1 MPLIP
6 PVMTDLPEHR
16 SPYRLLVL
24 APNWLGD
31 VVMHTPL
38 LSLLHD
44 QRQQVA
50 AAVGRPLAI
59 HLGVKRTWAELFRD
73 DPRVDE
79 LMILDRDPR
88 RPGPWWTWRLTS
100 LMRQGGFDAII
111 LGPPS
116 LRVALAAWL
125 ARIPSRLGYRSDGRS
140 PLLNLN
146 LAPVPRGRLHYTQ
159 EMMNLGC
166 LWLESLAVK
175 TVSSRAEDWP
185 VALPGCDR
193 LEPAD
198 LGAGPGVWAVAPGTT
213 YGEAKTWPASRLGDF
228 IELALQKAGVRVVL
242 LGDSAAQVF
251 AQGMRERFATVWSE
265 GPQDGGSL
273 LDLTGRTDLLGAAA
287 VLKSSA
293 AFIGNDSGLMH
304 LAAALGR
311 PTIGVFGSSN
321 PDWTAPRGR
330 RARPV
335 VPEGF
340 SCRPCYRKT
349 CNQPEFCLD
358 TVTAEHVYAAV
369 SELVG
374 GARTLEGGS

>member
-1 MPLIP
+1 
-6 PVMTDLPEHR
+6 MTDLAGHR

-44 QRQQVA
+44 QRPQVA
-50 AAVGRPLAI
+50 AAVGRPVAI
-59 HLGVKRTWAELFRD
+59 HLGVKRAWAELFRD

-79 LMILDRDPR
+79 LMILDRDSR

-100 LMRQGGFDAII
+100 LLRQGGFDAII

-125 ARIPSRLGYRSDGRS
+125 ARIPSRSGYRSDGRS
-140 PLLNLN
+140 LFLNLG
-146 LAPVPRGRLHYTQ
+146 LPPVPRGRLHYCQ
-159 EMMNLGC
+159 EMINLGC
-166 LWLESLAVK
+166 LWLDSLAVK
-175 TVSSRAEDWP
+175 AASTRAEDWP

-198 LGAGPGVWAVAPGTT
+198 LGAGPGFWAVAPGTT
-213 YGEAKTWPASRLGDF
+213 YGEAKTWPATRLGDF
-228 IELALQKAGVRVVL
+228 VELALHKAGVRVVL
-242 LGDSAAQVF
+242 LGDSAARES
-251 AQGMRERFATVWSE
+251 ARGLRERFAAHWSVD
-265 GPQDGGSL
+265 PQDGGSL

-311 PTIGVFGSSN
+311 PTVGVFGSSN
-321 PDWTAPRGR
+321 PDWTAPGGR
-330 RARPV
+330 QTLAV

-340 SCRPCYRKT
+340 SCRPCYLKK

-358 TVTAEHVYAAV
+358 TVSADQVFAAV
-369 SELVG
+369 SELAG
-374 GARTLEGGS
+374 HARTGEGGI

>member
-1 MPLIP
+1 MPPIL
-6 PVMTDLPEHR
+6 PVMTDLSEHR

-31 VVMHTPL
+31 VVMHTCL

-44 QRQQVA
+44 QRPQVA
-50 AAVGRPLAI
+50 AAVGRPVAI
-59 HLGVKRTWAELFRD
+59 HLGVKRAWAELFRD

-100 LMRQGGFDAII
+100 LLRQGGFDAII

-125 ARIPSRLGYRSDGRS
+125 ALIPSRCGYRSDGRS
-140 PLLNLN
+140 LFLNPGV
-146 LAPVPRGRLHYTQ
+146 APEPRGRLHYSQ
-159 EMMNLGC
+159 EMINLGY
-166 LWLESLAVK
+166 LWLESLGLNAE
-175 TVSSRAEDWP
+175 SSRAGDWP

-198 LGAGPGVWAVAPGTT
+198 LGIGPRVWAVAPGTT
-213 YGEAKTWPASRLGDF
+213 YGEAKTWPASHLGDF
-228 IELALQKAGVRVVL
+228 IELALRKAGVRVVL
-242 LGDSAAQVF
+242 LGDSAAQEF
-251 AQGMRERFATVWSE
+251 AQGIRSRFASVWSE
-265 GPQDGGSL
+265 DPQDGGFL
-273 LDLTGRTDLLGAAA
+273 LDMTGRTDLLGAAA
-287 VLKSSA
+287 ILKTSA

-321 PDWTAPRGR
+321 PDWTAPQGP

-335 VPEGF
+335 VPAGF
-340 SCRPCYRKT
+340 SCRPCYRRT

-358 TVTAEHVYAAV
+358 TVTAEQVFAAV

-374 GARTLEGGS
+374 DARALEGGT